1 MSFWQWL
8 AGSQEPQH
16 KDPNLLV
23 PELVLHHRAESGL
36 VRQLRA
42 HAELSPHQAGK
53 EQLRAAADEQHAIA
67 QRISEKVAELG
78 GECGEEENVTPK
90 TGRNHWDRVV
100 QDLEESQALTQRY
113 NEQAIY
119 WDPDLPDATQFFLA
133 LERDKKR
140 LNALLRDIALRA
152 DPHAID

>member
-23 PELVLHHRAESGL
+23 PELVSHHRAESGL

-78 GECGEEENVTPK
+78 GECSEEENVTPK

>member
-1 MSFWQWL
+1 MGFWQWL
-8 AGSQEPQH
+8 AGSEEPQH
-16 KDPNLLV
+16 KDPSLLV
-23 PELVLHHRAESGL
+23 PELVSDHCAESRL
-36 VRQLRA
+36 VRQLHA

-53 EQLRAAADEQHAIA
+53 DQLRAAADEQKAIA
-67 QRISEKVAELG
+67 QRLSDKVTELG
-78 GECGEEENVTPK
+78 GECVEEDTPPT

-100 QDLEESQALTQRY
+100 QDLEESQALAQRY
-113 NEQAIY
+113 NEQAIF

-140 LNALLRDIALRA
+140 LNAFLRDIALRA

>member
-23 PELVLHHRAESGL
+23 PELVSHHRAESGL

-67 QRISEKVAELG
+67 RRISEKVAELG

>member
-1 MSFWQWL
+1 MGFWQWL
-8 AGSQEPQH
+8 AGSEEPQH
-16 KDPNLLV
+16 KDPDLLV
-23 PELVLHHRAESGL
+23 PELVSDHRAESHL

-53 EQLRAAADEQHAIA
+53 DQLRAAADEQKAIT
-67 QRISEKVAELG
+67 QRLSDKVAELG
-78 GECGEEENVTPK
+78 GECVEEDMPPT

-100 QDLEESQALTQRY
+100 QDLEESQALAQRY
-113 NEQAIY
+113 NEQAIF

-140 LNALLRDIALRA
+140 LNAFLRDVALRA

>member
-1 MSFWQWL
+1 MGFWQWL
-8 AGSQEPQH
+8 AGSEEPRH

-23 PELVLHHRAESGL
+23 PELVSNHRAERRL
-36 VRQLRA
+36 VRQLHA

-53 EQLRAAADEQHAIA
+53 DQLRAAADEQKAIA
-67 QRISEKVAELG
+67 QRLSDKVTELG
-78 GECGEEENVTPK
+78 GECVEEDAPPT

-100 QDLEESQALTQRY
+100 QDLEESQALAQRY
-113 NEQAIY
+113 NEQAIF

-140 LNALLRDIALRA
+140 LNAFLRDIALRA